1 LRLNEIG
8 IISVEAQR
16 PLFFDPYLKN
26 RATGSFILI
35 DAITNETVG
44 AGMILQ
50 PQQTGARSGKVS
62 SAEREAARGHAGL
75 AIACRGVSGAG
86 LDAGA
91 ALFDHGTRS
100 T

>member
-35 DAITNETVG
+35 DAIT
-44 AGMILQ
+44 
-50 PQQTGARSGKVS
+50 
-62 SAEREAARGHAGL
+62 
-75 AIACRGVSGAG
+75 
-86 LDAGA
+86 
-91 ALFDHGTRS
+91 TRPWAPG
-100 T
+100 